1 MVTAFQMSILMGNNI
16 GQLCFICPGGN
27 VDARFEETKNKRCLY
42 IVTNPNTTE
51 RPMTTP
57 LFLLRAV
64 EFGLSVSD
72 LSLLTIGLVNDM
84 FTEKNN
90 DEYKYKEV
98 ATQEDFDKF

>member
-1 MVTAFQMSILMGNNI
+1 MNI
-16 GQLCFICPGGN
+16 SFTSP
-27 VDARFEETKNKRCLY
+27 
-42 IVTNPNTTE
+42 IVSRDKSETE

-64 EFGLSVSD
+64 ELGLSVSD

-90 DEYKYKEV
+90 DDYKYKEV

>member
-1 MVTAFQMSILMGNNI
+1 MLTRLSPILWGYS
-16 GQLCFICPGGN
+16 
-27 VDARFEETKNKRCLY
+27 T
-42 IVTNPNTTE
+42 
-51 RPMTTP
+51 TTP

-64 EFGLSVSD
+64 ELGLSVSD

-98 ATQEDFDKF
+98 ATQEDYDKF